1 MVLCTYCIY
10 LRKVVPSTSYLAK
23 VGTLIALPR
32 RRHGS
37 IAVPL
42 RYVRTDN
49 VRSTGSYN
57 NTSSK
62 VRYIRTIRVRVP
74 YRTCRN
80 TYNFI
85 HTVTTTTDL
94 VLTPT
99 ASDARNISNFLR
111 GPAGGLN
118 GSTVFDTLANT
129 KQTDKTIQ
137 SSVFD

>member
-37 IAVPL
+37 IAVPV

-62 VRYIRTIRVRVP
+62 VQYVIFVRYEYEYHIVRVET
-74 YRTCRN
+74 RT
-80 TYNFI
+80 TSY
-85 HTVTTTTDL
+85 
-94 VLTPT
+94 
-99 ASDARNISNFLR
+99 
-111 GPAGGLN
+111 
-118 GSTVFDTLANT
+118 
-129 KQTDKTIQ
+129 IQ
-137 SSVFD
+137 